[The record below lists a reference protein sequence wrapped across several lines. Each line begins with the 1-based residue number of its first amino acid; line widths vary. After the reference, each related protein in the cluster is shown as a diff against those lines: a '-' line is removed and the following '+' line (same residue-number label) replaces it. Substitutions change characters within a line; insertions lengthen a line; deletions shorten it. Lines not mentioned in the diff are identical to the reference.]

1 MTNCKKV
8 TPEFS
13 NMRLDKVSSEMF
25 KDFSRTQL
33 KRWILEGRILLN
45 NELALPKDNV
55 HVDDV
60 IEINPITEKKNFWE
74 PEDIYFDVM
83 AEERDYLIINKPSN
97 LIMHPGAGSNNGTL
111 ANGLLYKYPELEN
124 IPRAGIVHRL
134 DKDTSGVLLVAR
146 TEKFRNYFVQE
157 LQERKVKKNYIA
169 AVVGKIIGSLAIDDP
184 IGRDKNNRTKMSI
197 RPDGKEAYSF
207 IKLEEDFNNYSLL
220 DVSIKT
226 GRTHQI
232 RVHLASKK
240 LPIIGD
246 KTYNPSGNIAKNTP
260 KELIDLIRN
269 FPRQAL
275 HSSKLSFVDPE
286 THEDISFDAPIPQDI
301 KNLISQLKK
310 HI

>member
-8 TPEFS
+8 TAEFS

-25 KDFSRTQL
+25 KEFSRTQL
-33 KRWILEGRILLN
+33 KKWILEGRILLN

-60 IEINPITEKKNFWE
+60 IEINPVTEKKNSWE

-83 AEERDYLIINKPSN
+83 EEQKDYLIINKPNN

-111 ANGLLYKYPELEN
+111 ANGLLYRYPELEN

-146 TEKFRNYFVQE
+146 TDKFRNYFVQE

-169 AVVGKIIGSLAIDDP
+169 VVVGKIIGSLVIDDP

-197 RPDGKEAYSF
+197 RPDGKEAYSL
-207 IKLEEDFNNYSLL
+207 IKLVEDFNNYSLL
-220 DVSIKT
+220 NISIKT

-246 KTYNPSGNIAKNTP
+246 KTYNPSANIAKNTP
-260 KELIDLIRN
+260 KELIDVIRN

-286 THEDISFDAPIPQDI
+286 THEDISFNAPIPEDI